1 MHTLVELSKNVTNIL
16 IKERTLDDVFNIH
29 IDSVSYRY
37 NKEMCVQKE
46 RTSKNAEVFTPLNIV
61 KQMIDGCS
69 FPEDDFEYIS
79 KKCIE
84 GCCGEAPFLTTRYDV
99 VFGVEIPIEKRTGI
113 VDRKLKH
120 IQSNSTEEEWINL
133 ANIALKSTYGFEIQE
148 DSLFIGRKNILLTT
162 IEHFM
167 DKFGHQPVE
176 NVIENWANI
185 ISYNLFKMDGLT
197 MCLPKTVIPVKIMD
211 WEKNTMVYFDGELHE
226 KPLWENEH

>member
-1 MHTLVELSKNVTNIL
+1 MYTLVELSEKVINTLLNERTSGGIFNISPNSVL
-16 IKERTLDDVFNIH
+16 NRYSKKKDIQKERTL
-29 IDSVSYRY
+29 
-37 NKEMCVQKE
+37 E
-46 RTSKNAEVFTPLNIV
+46 NAEVFTPFNII
-61 KQMIDGCS
+61 KQMVDGFS

-99 VFGVEIPIEKRTGI
+99 VSGVEIPIENRTGI

-176 NVIENWANI
+176 SVIENWANI
-185 ISYNLFKMDGLT
+185 ISYNLFKMDGLS
-197 MCLPKTVIPVKIMD
+197 MCLPKTVIPVKIMN
-211 WEKNTMVYFDGELHE
+211 WEKNTMVYFDGEPHS
-226 KPLWENEH
+226 KPLF